1 MHAVCCAQPPRWT
14 QDVPHPPPCS
24 LPHAPHARQFSLSRQ
39 SRPTPRPARTR
50 PAPLNPA
57 CHAPP
62 APACPP
68 ALALACLSPAVVC
81 PGCECAK
88 LAVCLV
94 PPTHRPACADIS
106 RDGPRPAWRRALVGT
121 ATPAAANLHRS
132 PLALPASSHHRP
144 LRRQLV
150 PSSPSLLRL
159 SRLVAAC
166 WAFTALGRP
175 PTALPPLCGQLPLP
189 RFAITARPWN
199 KTTTAGPRRVWA
211 AALLHI

>member
-1 MHAVCCAQPPRWT
+1 MAGSQTRRCRCGRN
-14 QDVPHPPPCS
+14 
-24 LPHAPHARQFSLSRQ
+24 
-39 SRPTPRPARTR
+39 RPTGARGLVSLVCSCQACSCLLAFHSPVR
-50 PAPLNPA
+50 R

-106 RDGPRPAWRRALVGT
+106 RDGPRPARRRALVGT

-166 WAFTALGRP
+166 WALH
-175 PTALPPLCGQLPLP
+175 
-189 RFAITARPWN
+189 RPWS
-199 KTTTAGPRRVWA
+199 TPDCASPPVRTAAA
-211 AALLHI
+211 AALCHHGTSLEQDHDGGP

>member
-166 WAFTALGRP
+166 WALH
-175 PTALPPLCGQLPLP
+175 
-189 RFAITARPWN
+189 RPWS
-199 KTTTAGPRRVWA
+199 TPDCASPPVRTAAA
-211 AALLHI
+211 AALCHHGTSLEQDHDGGP